1 MNYYHQLMKKSTPY
15 NSNISY
21 QKNLTF
27 LLVYD
32 IISHNLRRRGRLEKR
47 GEICYEKG
55 Y

>member
-1 MNYYHQLMKKSTPY
+1 MNYYPQLMKKSTPY
-15 NSNISY
+15 NSNISH
-21 QKNLTF
+21 QKGLTF